1 MTGREAQRTAS
12 VQHRCAVIGHPAAH
26 SLSPALHMASYETL
40 GLSGWSYE
48 AIDVEPGHL
57 DEFLS
62 GLDSSW
68 VGLSVTMPFKSAII
82 AHGTPEPLVTALDA
96 ANTIIF
102 GAVDGSRRTS
112 RRESNRCYNTD
123 VPGMTGA
130 LAHRG
135 LTSADSAIL
144 VGAGATARSGLA
156 ALSRIGVRHAEV
168 IARSLERAH
177 ASLDEVAARHGID
190 LDVVGWGELSAPGGL
205 GTDRA
210 DLLLSIAPVDFTDAE
225 AARIVRAAPVV
236 FDVFYERHPSAL
248 SLAAAAAGR
257 VSVDGID
264 LLVFQG
270 IGQVQLMTGLTPDP
284 EPLLAACAAELARRR
299 DSQARRRDS

>member
-1 MTGREAQRTAS
+1 MTQTD
-12 VQHRCAVIGHPAAH
+12 HPTYRCAVIGHPAAH
-26 SLSPALHMASYETL
+26 SLSPALHRAAYDTL

-57 DEFLS
+57 DEFWAT
-62 GLDSSW
+62 LDSSW
-68 VGLSVTMPFKSAII
+68 VGLSVTMPFKSEII
-82 AHGTPEPLVTALDA
+82 AHGSPEPLVTELNA

-102 GAVDGSRRTS
+102 DDP
-112 RRESNRCYNTD
+112 NRCYNTD

-135 LTSADSAIL
+135 LASADTAIM

-156 ALSRIGVRHAEV
+156 ALSRIGVHRVEV
-168 IARSLERAH
+168 VARSAERAH
-177 ASLDEVAARHGID
+177 ASLDEVAARYGIG
-190 LDVVGWGELSAPGGL
+190 LDVIGWDRLGGL

-210 DLLLSIAPVDFTDAE
+210 DLLLSTAPVGFTDAE
-225 AARIVRAAPVV
+225 AAQIVRCAPVV
-236 FDVFYERHPSAL
+236 FDVFYEQYPSAL
-248 SLAAAAAGR
+248 SRAAASAGR

-270 IGQVQLMTGLTPDP
+270 IGQVRLMTGRTPDP
-284 EPLLAACAAELARRR
+284 QPLLDACVAELARRR
-299 DSQARRRDS
+299 G